1 MNFASYQVGN
11 FFDEFLTDAKEA
23 RPGASNLM
31 HSIQSL
37 PPGEFARR
45 QAAAERA
52 LMQMGITFNVYGEQ
66 AGVEKIFPFDI
77 VPRIV
82 SAAEWSRLEK
92 GLKQRIHALNL
103 FIDDLY
109 HEQKILK
116 DGVVPREIIL
126 SAKSF
131 RQQCVGWN
139 PPRGIWCHITG
150 TDLVRHSDGQIYVLE
165 DNLRCPSGVSY
176 VLQNRQVMKSL
187 FPKVFRSRP
196 RCARSRIIRS
206 SCATCWSIWRR
217 TTRARPRVV
226 LLTPGSLQLRL
237 LRALLPRPADGHRT
251 GRRARPGRRRWPGAD
266 AHDEGVRAGGRDLP
280 AD

>member
-1 MNFASYQVGN
+1 MIASRLKQICWVLQLSLRLEADIAPLGTDSAKGFVATAVRADALLQYLLHTMNFASYEVGS
-11 FFDEFLTDAKEA
+11 FYDEFLTDAKVA

-45 QAAAERA
+45 QAAAERV

-103 FIDDLY
+103 FIDDIY
-109 HEQKILK
+109 HEQKILN

-126 SAKSF
+126 SAKSY
-131 RQQCVGWN
+131 
-139 PPRGIWCHITG
+139 PPAVHRLETAARH
-150 TDLVRHSDGQIYVLE
+150 LVPYHGH
-165 DNLRCPSGVSY
+165 
-176 VLQNRQVMKSL
+176 
-187 FPKVFRSRP
+187 RP
-196 RCARSRIIRS
+196 GA
-206 SCATCWSIWRR
+206 AQRR
-217 TTRARPRVV
+217 AD
-226 LLTPGSLQLRL
+226 
-237 LRALLPRPADGHRT
+237 LRAGRQPPLSLRRFLRAAEPAR
-251 GRRARPGRRRWPGAD
+251 
-266 AHDEGVRAGGRDLP
+266 
-280 AD
+280 